1 MRFEPDLTAWR
12 RADALV
18 GEHGVVLCEI
28 MMVPLMELAT
38 QWMGVEAF
46 SIALHEYPDRLA
58 ALLHILDGHYARQAE
73 LAAAAPAEL
82 IWIPDNVTATIVSP
96 RLFAQYIS
104 PAYASIVPA
113 LRGAG
118 KIPVAHYDGA
128 CARWRRPGPH

>member
-1 MRFEPDLTAWR
+1 MR

-58 ALLHILDGHYARQAE
+58 ALLPILDGHYAR
-73 LAAAAPAEL
+73 
-82 IWIPDNVTATIVSP
+82 
-96 RLFAQYIS
+96 
-104 PAYASIVPA
+104 
-113 LRGAG
+113 AG
-118 KIPVAHYDGA
+118 KSGGGG
-128 CARWRRPGPH
+128 RRADLDS